1 MVETTR
7 EMIRTHLSGS
17 HPPSLY
23 HDRGHMI
30 VIEGEPFVRMSHGT
44 IVRLTDDWADSQAE
58 ADRRVLPELAKRIDA
73 LVRVADEI
81 RSPKTV
87 DEVIEIAR
95 ESRAG

>member
-7 EMIRTHLSGS
+7 EMYRTHLSGS
-17 HPPSLY
+17 YPPGLY
-23 HDRGHMI
+23 HDRGQMI
-30 VIEGEPFVRMSHGT
+30 LIEGESFVRMSHGT
-44 IVRLTDDWADSQAE
+44 IVRLTDEWADTQAE
-58 ADRRVLPELAKRIDA
+58 AARRVLPEIAKRIDA

-87 DEVIEIAR
+87 DQVIDNAR